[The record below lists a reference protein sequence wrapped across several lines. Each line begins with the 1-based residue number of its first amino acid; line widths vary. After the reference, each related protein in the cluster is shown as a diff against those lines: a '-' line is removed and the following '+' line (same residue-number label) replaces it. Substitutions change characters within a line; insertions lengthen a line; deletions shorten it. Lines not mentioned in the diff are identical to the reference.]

1 MEGRQVGDFL
11 NDIGQV
17 NASLFILDLHPL
29 LDVLDHDHRVGQLVL
44 LQQLVEREG
53 DAPDLVA
60 LSKGGMY
67 IHVEGELRFFSHEVG
82 ALEGEAELV

>member
-60 LSKGGMY
+60 LSKGGCTFMSK
-67 IHVEGELRFFSHEVG
+67 VNCDFSPMK
-82 ALEGEAELV
+82 